1 MATNDELINATP
13 RLILYVSSQVFDRR
27 GTCWTIKK
35 KETSQQTGQLLLL
48 LRGRLDSWM
57 QCRVLSNFYDDRQD
71 IICSPR
77 TRRQVLIFPL
87 RITRDMHRVDII
99 SIDGA
104 CMHTGATAS
113 TPRTFGATRVCVSV
127 NRTYSVVPAG
137 AVAVVRGRQHDM
149 HACILLAN
157 DERAAQTST
166 SSVNRD
172 GDCHCRPRQ
181 NMCLSASIF
190 LLAHD
195 QARMCALI
203 MELKPADQ

>member
-1 MATNDELINATP
+1 
-13 RLILYVSSQVFDRR
+13 
-27 GTCWTIKK
+27 
-35 KETSQQTGQLLLL
+35 
-48 LRGRLDSWM
+48 M

-71 IICSPR
+71 IICVHQEHVGRYWSFHY
-77 TRRQVLIFPL
+77 VLRATCTEWRSSYRSMEPSWVVEV
-87 RITRDMHRVDII
+87 T
-99 SIDGA
+99 SA

-127 NRTYSVVPAG
+127 NRTYSIVPAG

-149 HACILLAN
+149 HTCILLAN

-195 QARMCALI
+195 QARMCVLI
-203 MELKPADQ
+203 MELKPAAD